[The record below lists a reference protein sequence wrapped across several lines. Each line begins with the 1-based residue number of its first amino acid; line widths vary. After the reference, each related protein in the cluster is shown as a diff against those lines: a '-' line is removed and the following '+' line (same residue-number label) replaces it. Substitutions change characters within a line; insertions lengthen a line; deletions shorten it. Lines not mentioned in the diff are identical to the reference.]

1 MDTYLMMPWR
11 GAMLDISR
19 HYFDK
24 DFIKKTMS
32 ALALFDYNVLQLH
45 LTDDQGWR
53 FESKKFPRLHEVG
66 SRRLKSQINHS
77 LQTPEFEY
85 QVHEGFLSH
94 ADIKEIV
101 DHGKSLNI
109 DVVPEINIPGHTGA
123 LLAAYPQ
130 FGVNGEMVEVSGQWG
145 LSNHLLRP
153 FPDTF
158 EFLRE
163 LFAEV
168 SSVFPSQYI
177 HVGGDESLIDNWL
190 KDPEIVTFMKERK
203 FDTPKELFIYFMK
216 EIEVII
222 NSLGKKMIT
231 WDDAFAFDPSQ
242 ATQATVM
249 SWRGAEI
256 SKTAMQHGRDVI
268 FSPVFPAY
276 FDYSQEL
283 SEAEPLAIGG
293 PVTLEDVLA
302 FKPIDGVLGVQCQI
316 WTEYIEDPT
325 HLEYM
330 MWPRAAAL
338 AFAAWGDGGDFMQY
352 FNERRAGLDSLGIA
366 IREIEP
372 QNRKSIADLGIGKYF
387 PGFPVASMMQ
397 KLEES
402 AASGEIAH

>member
-1 MDTYLMMPWR
+1 
-11 GAMLDISR
+11 
-19 HYFDK
+19 
-24 DFIKKTMS
+24 MS

-77 LQTPEFEY
+77 LQTPEFEIR
-85 QVHEGFLSH
+85 VHEGFLSH

-130 FGVNGEMVEVSGQWG
+130 YGVNGEIVEVSGQWG
-145 LSNHLLRP
+145 ISNHLLRP
-153 FPDTF
+153 FPETF

-163 LFAEV
+163 LFTEV

-190 KDPEIVTFMKERK
+190 KDPEIVSFMKERE
-203 FDTPKELFIYFMK
+203 FDSPKELFTYFMK

-283 SEAEPLAIGG
+283 SESEPLAIGG

-302 FKPIDGVLGVQCQI
+302 FKPIDSVLGVQCQM

-338 AFAAWGDGGDFMQY
+338 AFAAWGDGDDFMQY
-352 FNERRAGLDSLGIA
+352 FNERRAGLDLLGIT

-372 QNRKSIADLGIGKYF
+372 LKRKNIADLGIGKYY
-387 PGFPVASMMQ
+387 PGFPVTTMMQ

-402 AASGEIAH
+402 AASGEIAL

>member
-1 MDTYLMMPWR
+1 
-11 GAMLDISR
+11 
-19 HYFDK
+19 
-24 DFIKKTMS
+24 MS

-66 SRRLKSQINHS
+66 SRRIKSQINHS
-77 LQTPEFEY
+77 LQNPEFEY

-130 FGVNGEMVEVSGQWG
+130 YGVNGEIVEVSGQWG
-145 LSNHLLRP
+145 ISNHLLRP
-153 FPDTF
+153 FPETF

-163 LFAEV
+163 LFTEV
-168 SSVFPSQYI
+168 SSVFSSEYI

-190 KDPEIVTFMKERK
+190 KDPEIVSFMKEQG

-283 SEAEPLAIGG
+283 SESEPLAIGG

-302 FKPIDGVLGVQCQI
+302 FKPIDGVLGVQCQM

-338 AFAAWGDGGDFMQY
+338 AFASWGDGDDFMQY

-372 QNRKSIADLGIGKYF
+372 QKRKSIADLGIGKYF

>member
-1 MDTYLMMPWR
+1 MMLWR

-130 FGVNGEMVEVSGQWG
+130 FGVNREKVEVSGQWG
-145 LSNHLLRP
+145 ISNHLLRP
-153 FPDTF
+153 FPETF

-163 LFAEV
+163 LFTEV
-168 SSVFPSQYI
+168 SSVFPSEYI

-190 KDPEIVTFMKERK
+190 KDPEIVSFMKEQG

-256 SKTAMQHGRDVI
+256 SMTAMQHGRDVI

-283 SEAEPLAIGG
+283 SESEPLAIGG

-302 FKPIDGVLGVQCQI
+302 FKPIDGVLGVQCQM

-338 AFAAWGDGGDFMQY
+338 AFAAWGDGDDFIQY
-352 FNERRAGLDSLGIA
+352 FNERRAGLDSLGIT

-372 QNRKSIADLGIGKYF
+372 QKRKNVADLGIGKFY

>member
-1 MDTYLMMPWR
+1 MMTWR

-24 DFIKKTMS
+24 DFIKKTMN

-53 FESKKFPRLHEVG
+53 FESKKFPLLHEVG
-66 SRRLKSQINHS
+66 SRRIKSQINHS

-130 FGVNGEMVEVSGQWG
+130 FGVNGETVEVSGQWG
-145 LSNHLLRP
+145 ISNHLLRP

-163 LFAEV
+163 LFIEI

-190 KDPEIVTFMKERK
+190 KDAEIVSFMKERR
-203 FDTPKELFIYFMK
+203 FDSPKELFIYFMK

-256 SKTAMQHGRDVI
+256 AKTAMQHGRDVI

-283 SEAEPLAIGG
+283 SESEPLAIGG

-302 FKPIDGVLGVQCQI
+302 FKPIEGVKGVQCQM

-338 AFAAWGDGGDFMQY
+338 AFAAWGDGDDFMHY
-352 FNERRAGLDSLGIA
+352 FNQRREGLDSLGVT
-366 IREIEP
+366 IREIDP
-372 QNRKSIADLGIGKYF
+372 LKRRKIADLGVGKYY

>member
-1 MDTYLMMPWR
+1 MMTWR
-11 GAMLDISR
+11 GAMIDISR

-24 DFIKKTMS
+24 DFIKKTIG

-53 FESKKFPRLHEVG
+53 FESKKFPLLHEVG

-77 LQTPEFEY
+77 LQTPEFEH
-85 QVHEGFLSH
+85 QIHKGFLSQD
-94 ADIKEIV
+94 DIKEIV

-109 DVVPEINIPGHTGA
+109 NVVPEINIPGHTGA

-130 FGVNGEMVEVSGQWG
+130 FGVNKEKVEVSGQWG
-145 LSNHLLRP
+145 ISNHLLRP

-168 SSVFPSQYI
+168 SSVFPSEYI

-190 KDPEIVTFMKERK
+190 KDSEIVSFMAEKN
-203 FDTPKELFIYFMK
+203 FSTPKELFLYFMK
-216 EIEVII
+216 EVEVII

-249 SWRGAEI
+249 SWRGGDIA
-256 SKTAMQHGRDVI
+256 KTAMDHGRDVI
-268 FSPVFPAY
+268 FSPVFPTY

-283 SEAEPLAIGG
+283 SEVEPLAIGG

-316 WTEYIEDPT
+316 WTEYIENPT

-338 AFAAWGDGGDFMQY
+338 AFAAWGDGDDFMNY
-352 FNERRAGLDSLGIA
+352 FNERRAGLDSLGIT
-366 IREIEP
+366 IREIDP
-372 QNRKSIADLGIGKYF
+372 LKRKKIADLGIGKYY

-402 AASGEIAH
+402 AAHGEIAH

>member
-1 MDTYLMMPWR
+1 MMLWR

-32 ALALFDYNVLQLH
+32 ALSLFDYNVLQLH

-85 QVHEGFLSH
+85 QVHEGYLSH

-130 FGVNGEMVEVSGQWG
+130 FGVNGEIVEVSGQWG
-145 LSNHLLRP
+145 ISNHLLRP
-153 FPDTF
+153 FPETF

-163 LFAEV
+163 LFREV

-190 KDPEIVTFMKERK
+190 KDAEIVSFMKEQG

-283 SEAEPLAIGG
+283 SESEPLAIGG

-302 FKPIDGVLGVQCQI
+302 FKPIDGVLGVQCQM

-338 AFAAWGDGGDFMQY
+338 AFASWGDGDDFMQY

-372 QNRKSIADLGIGKYF
+372 QKRKSIADLGIGKYF

>member
-1 MDTYLMMPWR
+1 MMPWR

-77 LQTPEFEY
+77 LQTPEFKY
-85 QVHEGFLSH
+85 QVHEGFLTH

-123 LLAAYPQ
+123 LLAAYPE
-130 FGVNGEMVEVSGQWG
+130 FGVNKEKVEVSGQWG
-145 LSNHLLRP
+145 ISNHLLRP

-158 EFLRE
+158 DFLRE
-163 LFAEV
+163 LFTEV

-190 KDPEIVTFMKERK
+190 KDPEIVALMKERE
-203 FDTPKELFIYFMK
+203 FSTPKELFIYFMK

-222 NSLGKKMIT
+222 HSLGKKMIT

-249 SWRGAEI
+249 SWRGADI

-268 FSPVFPAY
+268 FSPVFPTY
-276 FDYSQEL
+276 FDYSQEH
-283 SEAEPLAIGG
+283 SESEPLAIGG

-338 AFAAWGDGGDFMQY
+338 AFAAWGGGDDFMQY
-352 FNERRAGLDSLGIA
+352 FNERRAGLDLLGIT

-372 QNRKSIADLGIGKYF
+372 EKRKNIADLGIGKYH
-387 PGFPVASMMQ
+387 PGFPVTAMMQ

-402 AASGEIAH
+402 AASGEIAY

>member
-1 MDTYLMMPWR
+1 MMSWR

-32 ALALFDYNVLQLH
+32 ALALFDYNVIQLH

-85 QVHEGFLSH
+85 QVHEGYLSH

-130 FGVNGEMVEVSGQWG
+130 FGVNGEIVEVSGQWG
-145 LSNHLLRP
+145 ISNHLLRP
-153 FPDTF
+153 FPETF

-163 LFAEV
+163 LFREV

-190 KDPEIVTFMKERK
+190 KDAEIVSFMKEQG

-283 SEAEPLAIGG
+283 SESEPLAIGG

-302 FKPIDGVLGVQCQI
+302 FKPIDGVLGVQCQM

-338 AFAAWGDGGDFMQY
+338 AFASWGDGDDFMQY

-372 QNRKSIADLGIGKYF
+372 QKRKSIADLGIGKYF

>member
-1 MDTYLMMPWR
+1 MMPWR

-32 ALALFDYNVLQLH
+32 ALALFDYNVIQLH

-85 QVHEGFLSH
+85 QVHEGYLSH

-130 FGVNGEMVEVSGQWG
+130 YGVNGEIVEVSGQWG
-145 LSNHLLRP
+145 ISNHLLRP
-153 FPDTF
+153 FPETF

-163 LFAEV
+163 LFTEV
-168 SSVFPSQYI
+168 SSVFPSEYI

-190 KDPEIVTFMKERK
+190 KDAEIVSFMKEQG

-268 FSPVFPAY
+268 FSPVFPTY

-283 SEAEPLAIGG
+283 SESEPLAIGG

-302 FKPIDGVLGVQCQI
+302 FKPIDGVLGVQCQM

-338 AFAAWGDGGDFMQY
+338 AFASWGDGDDFMQY

-372 QNRKSIADLGIGKYF
+372 QKRKSIANLGIGKYF

>member
-1 MDTYLMMPWR
+1 MMPWR

-77 LQTPEFEY
+77 LQTPEFEFR
-85 QVHEGFLSH
+85 VHEGFLSH

-130 FGVNGEMVEVSGQWG
+130 FGVNKETVEVSGQWG
-145 LSNHLLRP
+145 ISNHLLRP
-153 FPDTF
+153 FPETF

-163 LFAEV
+163 LFTEV

-190 KDPEIVTFMKERK
+190 KDPEIVSFMKEQG

-242 ATQATVM
+242 ATQAMVM

-268 FSPVFPAY
+268 FSPVFPTY

-283 SEAEPLAIGG
+283 SVSEPLAIGG

-302 FKPIDGVLGVQCQI
+302 FKPIDGVLGVQCQM
-316 WTEYIEDPT
+316 WTEYIENPT

-338 AFAAWGDGGDFMQY
+338 AFASWGVGDDFMQY
-352 FNERRAGLDSLGIA
+352 FNERRAGLDSLGIT
-366 IREIEP
+366 IREIES
-372 QNRKSIADLGIGKYF
+372 QKRKNIADLGIGKYY